1 MSSSLL
7 GATLRSGTIDILF
20 HLLIINSII
29 IMEKFDIFTFCP
41 NGVDEV
47 YGVVIDHVTDAPVPT
62 MEGDVETIYESY
74 LCYAQNRLFYFSRF
88 RHVRLMA
95 DGVKR
100 VIEDDFTASEPIVEY
115 VVMPK
120 YDERLANWLEQ
131 QKMNHRMI
139 LIESTL
145 GLSVEQEV
153 AICEAIG
160 KIVSPEEN
168 HLHVAFDRHFAD
180 KELVDKY
187 NLVYSTIDE

>member
-1 MSSSLL
+1 
-7 GATLRSGTIDILF
+7 
-20 HLLIINSII
+20 
-29 IMEKFDIFTFCP
+29 MEKLDIFTFYP

-47 YGVVIDHVTDAPVPT
+47 YGVVIDRVNDTRVPT
-62 MEGDVETIYESY
+62 IEGDVETIYECY
-74 LCYAQNRLFYFSRF
+74 LCYAQNKLFYYSRF

-95 DGVKR
+95 DGVER
-100 VIEDDFTASEPIVEY
+100 VIEDDFTASDPIVDY
-115 VVMPK
+115 VVMPD
-120 YDERLANWLEQ
+120 YDECLAGWIERHNL
-131 QKMNHRMI
+131 NHRMV

-187 NLVYSTIDE
+187 NLVYTTIDE